1 MVILMNKKISKKNYI
16 ALALLFLAV
25 LTLTLYLKRWSDV
38 YKEDKLN
45 NSPLTEKIEEV
56 NLNETSTVI
65 SEMNEVLI
73 YIGKTSDK
81 NNYNMEKRILK
92 YFTNKNILDK
102 MIYINVTNNKDYQA
116 TLNNIFPETK
126 NYKTEAPIIIYL
138 KSGKVV
144 DILTNNN
151 GIIYTDDLDKFLNK
165 NEIS

>member
-1 MVILMNKKISKKNYI
+1 MNKKISKKNYI

-65 SEMNEVLI
+65 SEMNEVII

-151 GIIYTDDLDKFLNK
+151 EIIYTDDLDKFLNK

>member
-1 MVILMNKKISKKNYI
+1 MNKKISKKNYI

-81 NNYNMEKRILK
+81 K
-92 YFTNKNILDK
+92 
-102 MIYINVTNNKDYQA
+102 
-116 TLNNIFPETK
+116 
-126 NYKTEAPIIIYL
+126 IIIWKKEY
-138 KSGKVV
+138 
-144 DILTNNN
+144 
-151 GIIYTDDLDKFLNK
+151 
-165 NEIS
+165 

>member
-1 MVILMNKKISKKNYI
+1 MNKKISKKNYI
-16 ALALLFLAV
+16 TLALLFLAV

-116 TLNNIFPETK
+116 TINNIFPETK
-126 NYKTEAPIIIYL
+126 NYKTEVPIILYL

-151 GIIYTDDLDKFLNK
+151 EIIYTDDLDKFLNK